1 MIFAK
6 SIFVLLT
13 TDFLLT
19 GKGFGVLITYNGCYY
34 TDHIAIPS
42 NAQTS
47 LLFRFSFK
55 AESLTW
61 TAPPP
66 AWTPTGANDI
76 RTIKYPVLNGS
87 TNVAFRWNYTLGT
100 NEVLFSIVW
109 NLDETLIATLFP
121 VTVIK
126 DDRFDL
132 NKSEVATL
140 IIKNVSELED
150 ATFQCQVQ
158 TIDGT
163 WKYNIRLEIIGEKSC
178 LSDNYK
184 SSFRNVFLSWQ
195 KLT

>member
-1 MIFAK
+1 MATTTL
-6 SIFVLLT
+6 SMLLCWF
-13 TDFLLT
+13 DFKAESFT
-19 GKGFGVLITYNGCYY
+19 CNGCYH

-61 TAPPP
+61 TAPTP

-76 RTIKYPVLNGS
+76 RTVKYPVLNGS
-87 TNVAFRWNYTLGT
+87 TNVALRWNYTLGT
-100 NEVLFSIVW
+100 NEVMFSIIW
-109 NLDETLIATLFP
+109 LLDGTLIATLFP

-163 WKYNIRLEIIGEKSC
+163 WKYNIRLEIIGKT
-178 LSDNYK
+178 
-184 SSFRNVFLSWQ
+184 Q
-195 KLT
+195 IKLILVDRVCIACFQM